1 MPRHLPL
8 FIGFFSLFL
17 LTACAS
23 NPPRETMSADAPAG
37 RKIVRSAS
45 LTITVDDPAAEG
57 RKATALIHSHH
68 GVLYNQN
75 DEEHLTWISAGVPSQ
90 TLNALLAELGS
101 LGTVTDQTLSQ
112 QDITDRYADNAAKL
126 TNLKA
131 LRDRLRVLLDRASN
145 VQDVLEVERELTRV
159 QGEIDVLE
167 GQLQRMDKQVSLS
180 SLSISLQ
187 RKRVYGPLGY
197 LFKGLGWLGE
207 KLFIIQ

>member
-90 TLNALLAELGS
+90 TLNALLAKLGS

-126 TNLKA
+126 ANLKA
-131 LRDRLRVLLDRASN
+131 LRDRLRVLLDLASN